1 MRIFKVL
8 TEAFSVPEARGV
20 AGTATETKTVGS
32 IIIVLSGVLLFS
44 DKILAALGI
53 EGSNTFGFHNFSNF
67 IWVFTQSI
75 APVLMIIGFLLKPYF
90 LSLLIPVY
98 CYAIQVIW
106 VFDPNLS
113 YNNPS
118 LHVYAA
124 GSCIL
129 FLILAIFI
137 NKYSIY
143 KNQKDIDDKRF
154 VEETNKTI
162 DMLKQ
167 VILKDKE

>member
-1 MRIFKVL
+1 MTKV
-8 TEAFSVPEARGV
+8 FNVPEARGI
-20 AGTATETKTVGS
+20 AGTATETKTLGS
-32 IIIVLSGVLLFS
+32 IIITLSAILLYS
-44 DKILAALGI
+44 DKILAVLGI

-67 IWVFTQSI
+67 IWAFTQSI

-106 VFDPNLS
+106 VFDSSMN
-113 YNNPS
+113 YDNPL
-118 LHVYAA
+118 LHAYAI